1 MHGASRKRV
10 SSGRFYYA
18 IAPRLFYNQQLFIPV
33 EMPDQTFEEDMKK
46 VDYWL
51 NELRSLGINPK
62 SRNSMNS
69 SKELGDF
76 TNNIKMTLYQE
87 YKTAYSET

>member
-1 MHGASRKRV
+1 M
-10 SSGRFYYA
+10 
-18 IAPRLFYNQQLFIPV
+18 
-33 EMPDQTFEEDMKK
+33 EMPDQIFEEDMKK

-51 NELRSLGINPK
+51 SELRSLGISPK

-69 SKELGDF
+69 SKELGDL
-76 TNNIKMTLYQE
+76 TNNLKMNLYQE